1 MRIQYKDDEQT
12 FVTMT
17 CDEDFEDALRCVEPI
32 PNYEDAY
39 RLTIRIDDSLT
50 PTLKSPAKKKP
61 CITIRD
67 ELSTKT
73 TSAKAKS
80 EDPNFPSSKSKKRL
94 NFRKNE
100 FESTEHEFKGNQETE
115 QYETPLQRYIT
126 SCQTKIDAKLE
137 VKRELVEEME
147 LLNMKIND
155 AKSLNV
161 GKGSL
166 CHNCHLRAGH
176 TARNCTLERCQTVY
190 SCGQD
195 KHHQGEVAK
204 RRELEQSIHK
214 LEKEIAQLSYEMQNR
229 KTSAE
234 KVQNSFS
241 HQIEL
246 ALLEESEE
254 TYQENGYRN
263 WQRLRKHVYALQ
275 GYCKKHLNGKLP
287 PKHELKTVLS
297 HALDEV
303 PKPFKNDSL
312 RQSKHAK
319 KTPRENPFK
328 SVLENRGV
336 KFPSQSS
343 ASDSDDDPPR
353 YMPTT
358 KEEEDEQLQIALLAS
373 ANIGNRAPSPP
384 SQPTTAHHHP
394 QTPPPPLP
402 PPPMM
407 TGAVNQHF
415 FGGNVPFLH
424 PYYVAPQVQYPAQR
438 HWFQDIG
445 TKQCKFL

>member
-1 MRIQYKDDEQT
+1 MPDC
-12 FVTMT
+12 F
-17 CDEDFEDALRCVEPI
+17 
-32 PNYEDAY
+32 
-39 RLTIRIDDSLT
+39 
-50 PTLKSPAKKKP
+50 
-61 CITIRD
+61 
-67 ELSTKT
+67 
-73 TSAKAKS
+73 
-80 EDPNFPSSKSKKRL
+80 
-94 NFRKNE
+94 
-100 FESTEHEFKGNQETE
+100 
-115 QYETPLQRYIT
+115 
-126 SCQTKIDAKLE
+126 
-137 VKRELVEEME
+137 
-147 LLNMKIND
+147 
-155 AKSLNV
+155 
-161 GKGSL
+161 
-166 CHNCHLRAGH
+166 
-176 TARNCTLERCQTVY
+176 

-204 RRELEQSIHK
+204 RREPEQSIHK

-246 ALLEESEE
+246 AFLEESEE

-312 RQSKHAK
+312 
-319 KTPRENPFK
+319 TPFK

-343 ASDSDDDPPR
+343 ASDSDDDAPR

-384 SQPTTAHHHP
+384 PQPTTAHHHP
-394 QTPPPPLP
+394 KHHHHDHHYHHHQ
-402 PPPMM
+402 
-407 TGAVNQHF
+407 
-415 FGGNVPFLH
+415 
-424 PYYVAPQVQYPAQR
+424 
-438 HWFQDIG
+438 
-445 TKQCKFL
+445 